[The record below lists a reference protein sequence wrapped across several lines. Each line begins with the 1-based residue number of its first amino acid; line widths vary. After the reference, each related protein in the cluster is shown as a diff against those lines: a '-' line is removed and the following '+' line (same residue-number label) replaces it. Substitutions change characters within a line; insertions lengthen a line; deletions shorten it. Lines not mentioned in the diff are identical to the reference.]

1 MKPLILAMF
10 LAVMQAAPPSPGKTA
25 DHYAASSQGIKQN
38 AQAKQ
43 NPPAQSKSVKEP
55 TAREPSKQDREEVSN
70 NDTTKTIRVSEFPSL
85 SITRDWTDYAAV
97 LFSGLLIIVG
107 VFGVCFALRTLKAIE
122 AQGKAVILSERAW
135 LVIRPDPFTLQTSAR
150 LDWVVTNTGRTVAR
164 IVEARI
170 RCGIY
175 DVFNKLP
182 DMPNYGDPINLYRV
196 PIGPGESFKLWSY
209 IETHKSDYP
218 GLTAEDI
225 DDIKTRGSNL
235 IAYGIVRYSDSFG
248 NPHESRFC
256 YDYTLAFGEF
266 RIYLLAPAEYH
277 KCD

>member
-1 MKPLILAMF
+1 M
-10 LAVMQAAPPSPGKTA
+10 
-25 DHYAASSQGIKQN
+25 
-38 AQAKQ
+38 
-43 NPPAQSKSVKEP
+43 
-55 TAREPSKQDREEVSN
+55 
-70 NDTTKTIRVSEFPSL
+70 
-85 SITRDWTDYAAV
+85 DYAAV

-122 AQGKAVILSERAW
+122 AQGKAMILSERAW
-135 LVIRPDPFTLQTSAR
+135 LVMRPESFPLQTFAK

-170 RCGIY
+170 RCGKY
-175 DVFNKLP
+175 DVFNRFP
-182 DMPNYGDPINLYRV
+182 DMPNYGNPINLYRV

-209 IETHKSDYP
+209 IETPKRDYQ

-225 DDIKTRGSNL
+225 DDIKTKGSDL
-235 IAYGIVRYSDSFG
+235 IAYGIVKYSDSFG

-256 YDYTLAFGEF
+256 YYYAFAFDEF

>member
-10 LAVMQAAPPSPGKTA
+10 LAVMPAGPQVPGKTT

-43 NPPAQSKSVKEP
+43 NPPTQSKSVKEP
-55 TAREPSKQDREEVSN
+55 AAGEPSKQDREEVSDN
-70 NDTTKTIRVSEFPSL
+70 NSIKPIQVREFPSV
-85 SITRDWTDYAAV
+85 SITRDWMDYATV

-107 VFGVCFALRTLKAIE
+107 AFGVCLALRTLKAIE
-122 AQGKAVILSERAW
+122 AQGNALILSERAW
-135 LVIRPDPFTLQTSAR
+135 LVIRPESFTLQPSAK

-164 IVEARI
+164 ICKAQI
-170 RCGIY
+170 RCGKY

-182 DMPNYGDPINLYRV
+182 DVPNYGNPIDLHKV
-196 PIGPGESFKLWSY
+196 PIAPGESFKLWSY
-209 IETHKSDYP
+209 IETEKRESE

-225 DDIKTRGSNL
+225 DDIKTKGRDL
-235 IAYGIVRYSDSFG
+235 IAHGMVKYLDAFG
-248 NPHESRFC
+248 NPHENGFC
-256 YDYTLAFGEF
+256 YLYSIAFCEF
-266 RIYLLAPAEYH
+266 RTYLGAPAEYH